1 MRKLVIMPA
10 VLAVLG
16 GATVALAHYNEV
28 STNPTKADVA
38 AVRSLLGPHARVD
51 ASATFEDQL
60 RTIKLV
66 QGRVL
71 KAAPRNDGIP
81 VRHTRELG
89 DVLKAKYGL
98 CYDRSRAIESAL
110 RVLGMR
116 VRHIA
121 VYSTAQHP
129 AVESL
134 LTPGTESHALTEV
147 STRRGWMLIDSNSSW
162 ISLRGDRRP
171 LSIKQLQSVAPA
183 ARAEGDG
190 TPPPPVFRHPFTW
203 VYGLY
208 SRHGDFYP
216 PYTPVPDVN
225 WSEFAANL

>member
-1 MRKLVIMPA
+1 MRKLVILPA
-10 VLAVLG
+10 VLVVLG

-28 STNPTKADVA
+28 PTNPTKADVA
-38 AVRSLLGPHARVD
+38 AVQSLLGPHAPLK
-51 ASATFEDQL
+51 ANATFDQQL

-66 QGRVL
+66 QEKVL
-71 KAAPRNDGIP
+71 QAAPLNAGIP
-81 VRHTRELG
+81 VRHTRELT
-89 DVLKAKYGL
+89 DVLKAGHGL

-110 RVLGMR
+110 TVLGMR

-121 VYSTAQHP
+121 VYSTAQHA

-147 STRRGWMLIDSNSSW
+147 STRRGWMLVDSNSSW

-171 LSIKQLQSVAPA
+171 LSIKQLQSIAPSE
-183 ARAEGDG
+183 RAEGDG